1 MCLKW
6 YHNKFNWTNLA
17 NGLRLDRVN
26 AYQRSISSVDVDV
39 NVDVA
44 KTDKNV
50 ATLVTSLDALTK
62 SIKIRHEVKS

>member
-1 MCLKW
+1 M
-6 YHNKFNWTNLA
+6 A

-62 SIKIRHEVKS
+62 SIKIRLEVKS